1 VWTFRSRSKRRSS
14 QRDESVSNTQNI
26 AEELAVFSRTSTSTV
41 EGSKIGDARMMK
53 TKNRILSS
61 VKGRDSLAA
70 VLDDHQLAALG
81 DAFINF
87 AYSLAL
93 SNKRGVPSGA
103 KVKGSLLAEGL
114 RRAGLRPYAQ
124 SRVDRHMLADAAE
137 ALIVYGWLRDCITLE
152 ESVTLLEKNE
162 DLAEGLREL
171 LEKIIHRI
179 RLS

>member
-1 VWTFRSRSKRRSS
+1 MS
-14 QRDESVSNTQNI
+14 
-26 AEELAVFSRTSTSTV
+26 
-41 EGSKIGDARMMK
+41 K

-61 VKGRDSLAA
+61 TRDHDSLAA
-70 VLDDHQLAALG
+70 VLTDRKLAALG

-93 SNKRGVPSGA
+93 SNRRGVPSGA

-114 RRAGLRPYAQ
+114 RRAGLRPYAP
-124 SRVDRHMLADAAE
+124 SRITRHMLADAAE
-137 ALIVYGWLRDCITLE
+137 ALIVYAWLRDCITLE
-152 ESVTLLEKNE
+152 ETVALLEKNE

-179 RLS
+179 KLS